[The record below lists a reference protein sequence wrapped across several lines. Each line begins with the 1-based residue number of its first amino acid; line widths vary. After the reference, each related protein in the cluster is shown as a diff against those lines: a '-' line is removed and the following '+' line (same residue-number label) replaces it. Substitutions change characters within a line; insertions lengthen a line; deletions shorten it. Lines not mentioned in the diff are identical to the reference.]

1 MNPNAGLRYAP
12 ALTTPESSFETAA
25 DADFLTGL
33 DEEDDELAGW
43 LVCART
49 EIVAQAVIPRI
60 VILRIRIP
68 RMSLMF
74 PSYKTFHELRSGIG
88 AYAQSSCVSK
98 EKAAA
103 RPPTWSL
110 VTGH

>member
-1 MNPNAGLRYAP
+1 VNPNAGLRYAP

-74 PSYKTFHELRSGIG
+74 PSYKNISRAAFGHRRVRSVVLRFKGKGGRS
-88 AYAQSSCVSK
+88 
-98 EKAAA
+98 AAH
-103 RPPTWSL
+103 L